1 MGRPKSV
8 ADISRAT
15 HIPQPTVS
23 REIERLKQSGLLKT
37 QRVGRAKLV
46 DVDSSNPYFPELQT
60 LVLKAAGPAPM
71 LARNLKKVKDVEAAF
86 LFGSWA
92 RRYSGEPG
100 KSPADIDVLVLGDP
114 YPDEVDAACRR
125 VERKLEMEVNPVIV
139 LPKEWDS
146 SKTGFI
152 RQLKRQP
159 LIPLFDR
166 STDGFTD

>member
-8 ADISRAT
+8 AEISRAT

-23 REIERLKQSGLLKT
+23 REVERLKQSGLLKT

-46 DVDSSNPYFPELQT
+46 DVDSDHPYFPELQT

-71 LARNLKKVKDVEAAF
+71 LTRNLKKVKDVEAAF
-86 LFGSWA
+86 MFGSWA

-100 KSPADIDVLVLGDP
+100 KSPGDLDVLVVGDP
-114 YPDEVDAACRR
+114 SPDEVDAACRR
-125 VERKLEMEVNPVIV
+125 VERKLGMEVNPVIV

-166 STDGFTD
+166 STDGLA